1 MGGSPM
7 RAIAVLSFLLLP
19 PLQSRHTHSLPTTNT
34 SLYLVRERVDSPV
47 LPTLSVPILCQV
59 QLVDGGGDH
68 ISDARLWNTSQSGKH
83 GQQLSPCH
91 PLYQSIK
98 LRTVAN
104 LLLDL
109 RPTFIHFNIYPLLSP
124 TADSCNTNF
133 PRRIFF
139 CSTWHAQ
146 PFFSNQLQCNMYNG
160 RVCVTA
166 PVADGVNNAP
176 FRWLRGLSF
185 CWPILLASY
194 QCVLPNINT
203 ISFLLTLFMS
213 VLMSQP
219 ETNAVPL
226 DGVMSPVNIPNGEV
240 FPAPV

>member
-1 MGGSPM
+1 M

-109 RPTFIHFNIYPLLSP
+109 RPTVIKLSYYKYRFDGCIYLLEVGSDIVASNVGRALTRRSLSCQNAECGGLPCPYSHTHVQIHNACSP
-124 TADSCNTNF
+124 N
-133 PRRIFF
+133 
-139 CSTWHAQ
+139 
-146 PFFSNQLQCNMYNG
+146 
-160 RVCVTA
+160 
-166 PVADGVNNAP
+166 
-176 FRWLRGLSF
+176 
-185 CWPILLASY
+185 
-194 QCVLPNINT
+194 
-203 ISFLLTLFMS
+203 
-213 VLMSQP
+213 
-219 ETNAVPL
+219 
-226 DGVMSPVNIPNGEV
+226 
-240 FPAPV
+240 